1 MGQVTSLWHYE
12 AVINQTANSVISN
25 SAHDSE
31 DLWCQPALLIFAVV
45 TICVTLS
52 SAIQE
57 APGLIIIIF

>member
-1 MGQVTSLWHYE
+1 MGQVTSLWHYK
-12 AVINQTANSVISN
+12 AVINQIVNPVISN

-31 DLWCQPALLIFAVV
+31 DLWCHSALLIFAVV

>member
-1 MGQVTSLWHYE
+1 MGQVTSLWHYKT
-12 AVINQTANSVISN
+12 VINQIVNLVISS
-25 SAHDSE
+25 SAHDS
-31 DLWCQPALLIFAVV
+31 DLQCHPALLIFAIV